1 MIKELIHH
9 ERPTGMQAFRRSGST
24 RDGRRERLAQTLD
37 FAPRYSVEEGID
49 LYIEEL

>member
-1 MIKELIHH
+1 MLPRYSNGTYHPSILGPSVVTVVKK
-9 ERPTGMQAFRRSGST
+9 
-24 RDGRRERLAQTLD
+24 ERLAQTLD